1 MLTSFQWHDC
11 YWLWDENVFLLSVE
25 WCIFLKL
32 SYLSGLLCFSVVLF
46 VLPKEVTRMAKYT
59 LEEIMCGE
67 KYNIESDVFMEVFRL
82 VEQKTDAK
90 LIREQL
96 NTIYVKHALLVA
108 KKMHDE
114 GDCISDDGIT
124 IVF

>member
-1 MLTSFQWHDC
+1 
-11 YWLWDENVFLLSVE
+11 
-25 WCIFLKL
+25 
-32 SYLSGLLCFSVVLF
+32 
-46 VLPKEVTRMAKYT
+46 MAKYT
-59 LEEIMCGE
+59 FESIMYGE

-82 VEQKTDAK
+82 LEHKVDAK

-96 NTIYVKHALLVA
+96 NTIYVKHALLIE

>member
-1 MLTSFQWHDC
+1 
-11 YWLWDENVFLLSVE
+11 
-25 WCIFLKL
+25 
-32 SYLSGLLCFSVVLF
+32 
-46 VLPKEVTRMAKYT
+46 MAKYT

-67 KYNIESDVFMEVFRL
+67 KYSIESEVFMEVFRL
-82 VEQKTDAK
+82 VEQKADAK
-90 LIREQL
+90 TIREQL

>member
-1 MLTSFQWHDC
+1 
-11 YWLWDENVFLLSVE
+11 
-25 WCIFLKL
+25 
-32 SYLSGLLCFSVVLF
+32 
-46 VLPKEVTRMAKYT
+46 MAKYT
-59 LEEIMCGE
+59 LEEIMYGE
-67 KYNIESDVFMEVFRL
+67 KYNIESDVFMEVFKL
-82 VEQKTDAK
+82 AEQKIDPKT
-90 LIREQL
+90 IREQL

>member
-1 MLTSFQWHDC
+1 
-11 YWLWDENVFLLSVE
+11 
-25 WCIFLKL
+25 
-32 SYLSGLLCFSVVLF
+32 
-46 VLPKEVTRMAKYT
+46 MAKYT

-82 VEQKTDAK
+82 VEQKADAK

-108 KKMHDE
+108 KKMIEE
-114 GDCISDDGIT
+114 GDSISDIPEFESLSLREEEKNANT
-124 IVF
+124 

>member
-1 MLTSFQWHDC
+1 MP
-11 YWLWDENVFLLSVE
+11 
-25 WCIFLKL
+25 
-32 SYLSGLLCFSVVLF
+32 LCVILF

-96 NTIYVKHALLVA
+96 NTIYVKHALLTA
-108 KKMHDE
+108 KKMIEE
-114 GDCISDDGIT
+114 GDSISDIPEFESLSLREGEK
-124 IVF
+124 